1 MCKKLHKTFRTTGF
15 LHSSWLET
23 IPLWFVVSFVVGC
36 FLKRKH
42 SLRGCGHFGKQ
53 HLPLI
58 FPHWQKMLDL
68 ITNTS
73 STKKSRCISGIHFLC
88 FMPPFIRW
96 LICLWSESFE
106 EQMWEIISRRKDQ
119 FLRRKDQFHKKA
131 HCNFFSK
138 LKETAHVGQ
147 RESHMCGILFLLI
160 SMCGIEW
167 YFLRKNKVTVARTC
181 TSP

>member
-1 MCKKLHKTFRTTGF
+1 MQETSQDNFRTTGF

-23 IPLWFVVSFVVGC
+23 NIVICGAFCCWVFSKEKTQSEWLRSFWKAAFTVNFPSLTENVGPHY
-36 FLKRKH
+36 KH
-42 SLRGCGHFGKQ
+42 FKYKEIS
-53 HLPLI
+53 
-58 FPHWQKMLDL
+58 MY
-68 ITNTS
+68 
-73 STKKSRCISGIHFLC
+73 ISGIHFLC

-119 FLRRKDQFHKKA
+119 FHKKA
-131 HCNFFSK
+131 HCNFFFK

-167 YFLRKNKVTVARTC
+167 YFLRKNKVTMARTC